1 MNGASQ
7 SASDLQEKLLVIW
20 RRVFNREDVGQ
31 TDNFF
36 DLGGDPI
43 RASELF
49 REVRSELGQWLAP
62 VVIYQAPTVA
72 SLAAILAN
80 PNPPPFPEAVLLK
93 AGDDKLPVFL
103 THGLGGNLLEFFN
116 LVQHLQTG
124 QAVYGLQARG
134 TDGLHA
140 PCTTIEEMAA
150 FHRKA
155 IRAIQPRGPYA
166 LIGYSLGGLVALEM
180 ARQLSDE
187 GEEIAL
193 LIMIDSYPPLT
204 LAPAGQRITV
214 QLRRLQ
220 RRARVAFGL
229 PAATPAKAEEL
240 TVEMQRIRDAAAGAL
255 ENYKP
260 RAYHGKVRFL
270 RAETP
275 INFPKDPMLVWSNWL
290 TALKVDTVPGDHHS
304 MLTTHY
310 GALATAL
317 SRYLSDLNLQ
327 SLSLRDNP

>member
-1 MNGASQ
+1 MNEPSEFGP
-7 SASDLQEKLLVIW
+7 DLHKKLLAIW
-20 RRVFNREDVGQ
+20 RRLFNREDVGQ
-31 TDNFF
+31 NDNFF
-36 DLGGDPI
+36 DLGGDPK

-49 REVRSELGQWLAP
+49 RHIRTELGQWLAP

-93 AGDDKLPVFL
+93 AGENKLPVFL

-116 LVQHLQTG
+116 LVQHLDTG

-134 TDGLHA
+134 SDGLHE

-150 FHRKA
+150 FHTNA
-155 IRAIQPRGPYA
+155 IRSIQPRGPYV

-180 ARQLSDE
+180 ARQFSDE
-187 GEEIAL
+187 GDEIAL
-193 LIMIDSYPPLT
+193 LIMIDSYPPLA

-220 RRARVAFGL
+220 SRARSAFGL
-229 PAATPAKAEEL
+229 PAAAPAKAEEL
-240 TVEMQRIRDAAAGAL
+240 TVAMQRIREASAGAL

-260 RAYHGKVRFL
+260 RAYHGNIRFL

-275 INFPKDPMLVWSNWL
+275 INFPKDPTLVWSNWL
-290 TALKVDTVPGDHHS
+290 TALKVDTIPGDHHS

-310 GALATAL
+310 GALAAAI